1 MMNRLPLFIIIT
13 MTSILSF
20 GSCKTDDSTRTKFP
34 WIPSIAAPRH
44 YPVQI
49 KYAFVDFGTKDRRI
63 PVYESS
69 VGGGIG
75 QPGSEVDYVDFNEKG
90 GRDMPTA
97 VHLLWLSYAERKF
110 YQLDAEL
117 SENTKERMLKMFRKP
132 YYMSDDN
139 EHCRYF
145 NLVITM
151 LPGGKVWLHL
161 NGIGRT
167 AIVCDTLQAKEVHM
181 ELEDFDK
188 DAFYTFKT
196 LDNSCKLLLSDFEG
210 AAENLEKHGVPLG
223 LWDKYKEWYRY
234 TTKIEFENKE
244 TKLGTHILYK
254 FTNGDKYW
262 DDDSIPKNIQTS
274 CKYLAMDW
282 QVKDSTYTGYFFF
295 DEDEILRVYPKAFGN
310 EGKLKGELVVKV
322 SKYNNW
328 FDIFLQVG
336 DKKYKLEKTKIHVF
350 RDTPQ
355 KKDDD
360 EPFYCNYWDS
370 DVEEYIGE

>member
-1 MMNRLPLFIIIT
+1 MIMPMFV
-13 MTSILSF
+13 F

-49 KYAFVDFGTKDRRI
+49 KYAFIDFGTKDRRI

-97 VHLLWLSYAERKF
+97 IHLLWLSYAERKF

-223 LWDKYKEWYRY
+223 LWDKYEEWYRY

-310 EGKLKGELVVKV
+310 EGKLKGELVVQV

-350 RDTPQ
+350 KQGVNEDDGDAVVFYNNHRDQHSSTLV
-355 KKDDD
+355 
-360 EPFYCNYWDS
+360 F
-370 DVEEYIGE
+370 IGE

>member
-1 MMNRLPLFIIIT
+1 F
-13 MTSILSF
+13 F

-234 TTKIEFENKE
+234 
-244 TKLGTHILYK
+244 
-254 FTNGDKYW
+254 
-262 DDDSIPKNIQTS
+262 
-274 CKYLAMDW
+274 
-282 QVKDSTYTGYFFF
+282 
-295 DEDEILRVYPKAFGN
+295 
-310 EGKLKGELVVKV
+310 
-322 SKYNNW
+322 
-328 FDIFLQVG
+328 
-336 DKKYKLEKTKIHVF
+336 
-350 RDTPQ
+350 
-355 KKDDD
+355 
-360 EPFYCNYWDS
+360 
-370 DVEEYIGE
+370 